1 MAVDALSEEGLII
14 RQLIPLANMPGKW
27 FNALCEQLVV
37 EEAEDGK
44 FLFYRGDANTEL
56 FYLLKGSVSLQID
69 ELKIETITAGS
80 DAARFSLAHQVP
92 RKVNVI
98 AKGNIRY
105 LRLRPEMMKFAP
117 DTSKDDRERDMTNI
131 QLTESDDW
139 MTTLLMSPIFR
150 ALPPANLQKVIMA
163 LEEVNYKAGDVII
176 EQGEEGDYFYFVKK
190 GQCQITR
197 KPFVGSKEIK
207 LATCNNQDAFGED
220 ALISGLPRNAAVSA
234 ITDVSLLRL
243 NKDKFISLIKHPL
256 LKHISYHDAAELL
269 AKGAMLIDVREPE
282 EYNKYHLPRS
292 VNIPLFSLR
301 MQLRTMNRQQ
311 LLILVCKDGVIS
323 ETAAFI
329 LIRHKFSA
337 YVLLGGIDKLG
348 ADLLKSTATAFQ
360 EEVVADGKTQA
371 QVLSTPVENETE
383 LLRDHLRKMQ
393 AQYKVLQTEKTALE
407 EKCASLTKHVNVL
420 LEQLKA
426 VKSKTG

>member
-1 MAVDALSEEGLII
+1 
-14 RQLIPLANMPGKW
+14 
-27 FNALCEQLVV
+27 
-37 EEAEDGK
+37 
-44 FLFYRGDANTEL
+44 
-56 FYLLKGSVSLQID
+56 
-69 ELKIETITAGS
+69 
-80 DAARFSLAHQVP
+80 
-92 RKVNVI
+92 
-98 AKGNIRY
+98 
-105 LRLRPEMMKFAP
+105 
-117 DTSKDDRERDMTNI
+117 
-131 QLTESDDW
+131 
-139 MTTLLMSPIFR
+139 
-150 ALPPANLQKVIMA
+150 
-163 LEEVNYKAGDVII
+163 
-176 EQGEEGDYFYFVKK
+176 
-190 GQCQITR
+190 
-197 KPFVGSKEIK
+197 
-207 LATCNNQDAFGED
+207 
-220 ALISGLPRNAAVSA
+220 
-234 ITDVSLLRL
+234 
-243 NKDKFISLIKHPL
+243 
-256 LKHISYHDAAELL
+256 
-269 AKGAMLIDVREPE
+269 MLIDVREPE